1 MRYVETVIWR
11 IIAAIGAGTFIVTG
25 FSVLT
30 DPNCVSAGFSGS
42 RAVTVTC
49 YQNDFG
55 DMSGGQAG
63 LLSISGGVV
72 LGALALWPL
81 IANYRRRRMYL
92 NNLDSELQSKIKSQ
106 RHTANKDVLSSSVK
120 TTLSTDQNKESQFVP
135 SKQSEQ
141 QQEFKN
147 CSYCAELINSAAIK
161 CRYCGS
167 SLLPTAYQRFKQ
179 SLSRLK
185 PTLLRR
191 DFQITIAVSLLTTA
205 LVSLTWINYFNDRES
220 EKKELINLKESGK
233 ICVSNDE
240 GYSFSFGCKKYPQV
254 AFEFCSPNKFIN
266 PYWDDDVF
274 GDYQDLTTWK
284 NGIMEGRVSDS
295 CEDEWYLH
303 RIVTKLDGKLKG
315 DYVISYLVYTSDA
328 ENADIVS
335 DAGGSF
341 LVRIS

>member
-1 MRYVETVIWR
+1 MIWR
-11 IIAAIGAGTFIVTG
+11 IIAAIGAGTFLVTG

-30 DPNCVSAGFSGS
+30 DPNCVSASFSGS

-49 YQNDFG
+49 YQNDYG
-55 DMSGGQAG
+55 DMSGQAAG
-63 LLSISGGVV
+63 LLSISGGVA

-81 IANYRRRRMYL
+81 IANYRRRKIYL
-92 NNLDSELQSKIKSQ
+92 KNLDLELQNKIEIQ
-106 RHTANKDVLSSSVK
+106 RRISNNDLSSKSAE
-120 TTLSTDQNKESQFVP
+120 TTFSTDQNIESQAIP
-135 SKQSEQ
+135 SKISEQ
-141 QQEFKN
+141 QALKQ
-147 CSYCAELINSAAIK
+147 CPYCAELINSAAIK

-167 SLLPTAYQRFKQ
+167 SLLPTAYQRYKH

-191 DFQITIAVSLLTTA
+191 DFQITLAVSLLTTA

-220 EKKELINLKESGK
+220 ETKELINLKENGK
-233 ICVSNDE
+233 ICVSNND
-240 GYSFSFGCKKYPQV
+240 GKSFAFGCKEYPEV
-254 AFEFCSPNKFIN
+254 AFEFCSPQEFIN

-284 NGIMEGRVSDS
+284 NGIMQGRVSDS
-295 CEDEWYLH
+295 CDNDWYLH
-303 RIVTKLDGKLKG
+303 RIVAKLDGQLRG
-315 DYVISYLVYTSDA
+315 DYVLSYLVYTSDA
-328 ENADIVS
+328 ENAEIVS

>member
-1 MRYVETVIWR
+1 MRYVQGVIWR
-11 IIAAIGAGTFIVTG
+11 VIAAIGAGTFLVTG

-49 YQNDFG
+49 YQNDYG

-63 LLSISGGVV
+63 FISILIGLLIGGFAFWPQISTYFKRKQFLKYLDESFQDKSVRTKVNTIENESENSKTDVV
-72 LGALALWPL
+72 
-81 IANYRRRRMYL
+81 
-92 NNLDSELQSKIKSQ
+92 
-106 RHTANKDVLSSSVK
+106 TSVSDTEVVNGDIMK
-120 TTLSTDQNKESQFVP
+120 RCPF
-135 SKQSEQ
+135 
-141 QQEFKN
+141 
-147 CSYCAELINSAAIK
+147 CAEHINSAAIK

-167 SLLPTAYQRFKQ
+167 SLLPTAYQRYRQ

-191 DFQITIAVSLLTTA
+191 DFKITLAVSLLTTVLA
-205 LVSLTWINYFNDRES
+205 SLTWINYFNDREN

-233 ICVSNDE
+233 ICVSNDD
-240 GYSFSFGCKKYPQV
+240 GYSFAFGCKDYPQV
-254 AFEFCSPNKFIN
+254 AFEFCSPNEFIN

-284 NGIMEGRVSDS
+284 NGIMEGRVSDN
-295 CEDEWYLH
+295 CKDDWYLH
-303 RIVTKLDGKLKG
+303 RIVAKLDGQLKG
-315 DYVISYLVYTSDA
+315 DYVLSYLVYTSDA
-328 ENADIVS
+328 ENAEIAN

>member
-1 MRYVETVIWR
+1 VRYVQAVIWR
-11 IIAAIGAGTFIVTG
+11 ILAAIGAGTFLVTG

-30 DPNCVSAGFSGS
+30 DPNCVSAGFSGA

-49 YQNDFG
+49 YQNDYG
-55 DMSGGQAG
+55 DMSGQAAG

-92 NNLDSELQSKIKSQ
+92 KNLDLELQNNIEIQ
-106 RHTANKDVLSSSVK
+106 RRIANKDAVSKSVE
-120 TTLSTDQNKESQFVP
+120 TTLNIDQNIEGQAVP
-135 SKQSEQ
+135 SKISEQ
-141 QQEFKN
+141 QQELKK

-167 SLLPTAYQRFKQ
+167 SLLPTAYQRYRQ

-191 DFQITIAVSLLTTA
+191 DFQITLAVSLLTTA
-205 LVSLTWINYFNDRES
+205 LVSLTWINYFNDREN

-233 ICVSNDE
+233 ICVSNDD
-240 GYSFSFGCKKYPQV
+240 GYSFAFGCKDYPQV
-254 AFEFCSPNKFIN
+254 AFEFCSPNEFIN

-284 NGIMEGRVSDS
+284 NGIMEGRVSDN
-295 CEDEWYLH
+295 CEDNWYLH
-303 RIVTKLDGKLKG
+303 RIVAKLDGQLKG
-315 DYVISYLVYTSDA
+315 DYVLSYLTYTSDA
-328 ENADIVS
+328 ENAEIVN